1 MIARLI
7 KRSGYTVGE
16 IPMNNGTKRKGAG
29 WLVGSTI
36 CLVLSGISIG
46 PDFAEACTRI
56 FWNTNDDGPVIVG
69 RNEDYVSASDP
80 TLVATPRGT
89 QRTGTS
95 DDAKKDQSLSWTV
108 KYGNVAVYANNRFPN
123 DGMNEAG
130 LTARTLFYLDGD
142 PNESV
147 APDATK
153 PELDE
158 DHWVSFV
165 LDNFATVA
173 ETVDALGNQVHL
185 VSIQG
190 GKGYPYATPK
200 HLAMADASGDSAIV
214 EITKGKMNIFH
225 GPEYRILTNPPSYQ
239 QQLDNA
245 AKYKDAKQS
254 ELPASWSGLDRF
266 VRADY
271 WVRHFPKPND
281 GDANTA
287 YGFMYSGLGNVV
299 FPAGLPAPDED
310 KSLVKKL
317 TAELRHPDQSYGT
330 ATYFQSI
337 SDLTN
342 KHYRFNS
349 LIAPSDVF
357 FDFAS
362 YDFSEG
368 QPVKVIKRIDKY
380 AQQNWSG
387 DVIPHL
393 VEIKS
398 DIYDEPIE

>member
-1 MIARLI
+1 MSSNI
-7 KRSGYTVGE
+7 
-16 IPMNNGTKRKGAG
+16 RKKKATG
-29 WLVGSTI
+29 WLAGSAV
-36 CLVLSGISIG
+36 CLVLSGITLG
-46 PDFAEACTRI
+46 PEFAEACTRI
-56 FWNTNDDGPVIVG
+56 LWNTNKDGPIIVG

-80 TLVATPRGT
+80 TLVATPRGVR
-89 QRTGTS
+89 RTGTS
-95 DDAKKDQSLSWTV
+95 DDAKKGRSIGWTV
-108 KYGNVAVYANNRFPN
+108 EYGNIAVYANNRFPN

-147 APDATK
+147 APDGNK
-153 PELDE
+153 KELDE

-173 ETVDALGNQVHL
+173 EAVDALENQVHL
-185 VSIQG
+185 VSVQG
-190 GKGYPYATPK
+190 GKGYAYATPK

-214 EITKGKMNIFH
+214 EITKGKMTIFH

-239 QQLDNA
+239 RELDNL
-245 AKYKDAKQS
+245 AKYKDATQP
-254 ELPASWSGLDRF
+254 ELPSSFSASDRF

-271 WVRHFPKPND
+271 WVRHFPKPHG
-281 GDANTA
+281 GDAATA

-310 KSLVKKL
+310 KELVKKL

-357 FDFAS
+357 FDFGR

-368 QPVKVIKRIDKY
+368 QPVRVVKRIDRY
-380 AQQNWSG
+380 AQQDWSG
-387 DVIPHL
+387 DVIPHF
-393 VEIKS
+393 VEITG
-398 DIYDEPIE
+398 DIYDKPIE